1 MQISSYQH
9 SQSTSSYQHFYP
21 KEVILQ
27 LISLKQYGIVYPE
40 FSTKQKCALML
51 LNNRAYPEWM

>member
-27 LISLKQYGIVYPE
+27 LISLKQYGIQFIQNFPP
-40 FSTKQKCALML
+40 
-51 LNNRAYPEWM
+51 NRNVH